1 MFWSNFI
8 DCCNKKGVSPN
19 VAAAAVGIKSSGSV
33 TGWKNGAIP
42 RQSVINRLADYFG
55 VDVNDLVRD
64 DGPDAGESAFF
75 DQFDMLSRKCGKTPN
90 GVAKELNIPS
100 SSVTQWRHGVTP
112 RPQTLQLISNYFGV
126 SVEYLLT
133 GAGPGDIKKERPAEN
148 GEALEKDLPE
158 DIQQLL
164 SICRQ
169 NPALASALLSVARQ
183 IEKGQAG
190 PGSGGR
196 E

>member
-1 MFWSNFI
+1 MQI
-8 DCCNKKGVSPN
+8 DVPG
-19 VAAAAVGIKSSGSV
+19 
-33 TGWKNGAIP
+33 
-42 RQSVINRLADYFG
+42 
-55 VDVNDLVRD
+55 
-64 DGPDAGESAFF
+64 
-75 DQFDMLSRKCGKTPN
+75 MLSRIELRM
-90 GVAKELNIPS
+90 AELNMSKQLFYEKSGISSASFSQWNTGAYKPS
-100 SSVTQWRHGVTP
+100 VKKIKSAAKALDT
-112 RPQTLQLISNYFGV
+112 

-169 NPALASALLSVARQ
+169 NPELASALLSVARQ

>member
-1 MFWSNFI
+1 MQI
-8 DCCNKKGVSPN
+8 DVPG
-19 VAAAAVGIKSSGSV
+19 
-33 TGWKNGAIP
+33 
-42 RQSVINRLADYFG
+42 
-55 VDVNDLVRD
+55 
-64 DGPDAGESAFF
+64 
-75 DQFDMLSRKCGKTPN
+75 MLSRIELRM
-90 GVAKELNIPS
+90 AELNMSKQSFYEKSGISSASFSQWNTGAYKPS
-100 SSVTQWRHGVTP
+100 VKKIKSAAKALDT
-112 RPQTLQLISNYFGV
+112 

-190 PGSGGR
+190 LGSGGK

>member
-1 MFWSNFI
+1 MQI
-8 DCCNKKGVSPN
+8 DVPG
-19 VAAAAVGIKSSGSV
+19 
-33 TGWKNGAIP
+33 
-42 RQSVINRLADYFG
+42 
-55 VDVNDLVRD
+55 
-64 DGPDAGESAFF
+64 
-75 DQFDMLSRKCGKTPN
+75 MLSRIELRM
-90 GVAKELNIPS
+90 AELNMSKQSFYEKSGISSASFSQWNTGAYKPS
-100 SSVTQWRHGVTP
+100 VKKIKSAAKALDT
-112 RPQTLQLISNYFGV
+112 

-148 GEALEKDLPE
+148 GEALENDLPE

-190 PGSGGR
+190 PGSGGK

>member
-1 MFWSNFI
+1 MQI
-8 DCCNKKGVSPN
+8 DVPG
-19 VAAAAVGIKSSGSV
+19 
-33 TGWKNGAIP
+33 
-42 RQSVINRLADYFG
+42 
-55 VDVNDLVRD
+55 
-64 DGPDAGESAFF
+64 
-75 DQFDMLSRKCGKTPN
+75 MLSRIELRM
-90 GVAKELNIPS
+90 AELNMSKQSFYEKSGISSASFSQWNTGAYKPS
-100 SSVTQWRHGVTP
+100 VKKIKSAAKALDTSVD
-112 RPQTLQLISNYFGV
+112 
-126 SVEYLLT
+126 YLLT

-183 IEKGQAG
+183 IENGPAG
-190 PGSGGR
+190 PGSGGK

>member
-1 MFWSNFI
+1 MQI
-8 DCCNKKGVSPN
+8 DVPG
-19 VAAAAVGIKSSGSV
+19 
-33 TGWKNGAIP
+33 
-42 RQSVINRLADYFG
+42 
-55 VDVNDLVRD
+55 
-64 DGPDAGESAFF
+64 
-75 DQFDMLSRKCGKTPN
+75 MLSRIELRM
-90 GVAKELNIPS
+90 AELNMSKQSFYEKSGISSASFSQWNTGAYKPS
-100 SSVTQWRHGVTP
+100 VKKIKSAAKALDT
-112 RPQTLQLISNYFGV
+112 

-133 GAGPGDIKKERPAEN
+133 GAGPGDIKKERSAEN

-190 PGSGGR
+190 PGSGGK

>member
-1 MFWSNFI
+1 MQI
-8 DCCNKKGVSPN
+8 DVPG
-19 VAAAAVGIKSSGSV
+19 
-33 TGWKNGAIP
+33 
-42 RQSVINRLADYFG
+42 
-55 VDVNDLVRD
+55 
-64 DGPDAGESAFF
+64 
-75 DQFDMLSRKCGKTPN
+75 MLSRIELRM
-90 GVAKELNIPS
+90 AELNMSKQSFYEKSGISSASFSQWNTGAYKPS
-100 SSVTQWRHGVTP
+100 VKKIKSAAKALDT
-112 RPQTLQLISNYFGV
+112 

-148 GEALEKDLPE
+148 GEALENDLPE

-169 NPALASALLSVARQ
+169 NPELASALLSVARQ

>member
-1 MFWSNFI
+1 MQI
-8 DCCNKKGVSPN
+8 DVPG
-19 VAAAAVGIKSSGSV
+19 
-33 TGWKNGAIP
+33 
-42 RQSVINRLADYFG
+42 
-55 VDVNDLVRD
+55 
-64 DGPDAGESAFF
+64 
-75 DQFDMLSRKCGKTPN
+75 MLSRIELRM
-90 GVAKELNIPS
+90 AELNMSKQSFYEKSGISSASFSQWNTGAYKPS
-100 SSVTQWRHGVTP
+100 VKKIKSAAKALDT
-112 RPQTLQLISNYFGV
+112 

-169 NPALASALLSVARQ
+169 NPALASALLSVAQQ

-190 PGSGGR
+190 PASSGK

>member
-1 MFWSNFI
+1 MQI
-8 DCCNKKGVSPN
+8 DVPG
-19 VAAAAVGIKSSGSV
+19 
-33 TGWKNGAIP
+33 
-42 RQSVINRLADYFG
+42 
-55 VDVNDLVRD
+55 
-64 DGPDAGESAFF
+64 
-75 DQFDMLSRKCGKTPN
+75 MLSRIELRM
-90 GVAKELNIPS
+90 AELNMSKQSFYEKSGISSASFSQWNTGAYKPS
-100 SSVTQWRHGVTP
+100 VKKIKSAAKALDTSVD
-112 RPQTLQLISNYFGV
+112 
-126 SVEYLLT
+126 YLLT

-169 NPALASALLSVARQ
+169 NPALASALLTVARQ

-190 PGSGGR
+190 PDSNGK

>member
-1 MFWSNFI
+1 MQI
-8 DCCNKKGVSPN
+8 DVPG
-19 VAAAAVGIKSSGSV
+19 
-33 TGWKNGAIP
+33 
-42 RQSVINRLADYFG
+42 
-55 VDVNDLVRD
+55 
-64 DGPDAGESAFF
+64 
-75 DQFDMLSRKCGKTPN
+75 MLSRIELRM
-90 GVAKELNIPS
+90 AELNMSKQSFYEKSGISSASFSQWNTGAYKPS
-100 SSVTQWRHGVTP
+100 VKKIKSAAKALDT
-112 RPQTLQLISNYFGV
+112 

-148 GEALEKDLPE
+148 GEALENDLPE

-190 PGSGGR
+190 PG
-196 E
+196 

>member
-1 MFWSNFI
+1 MQI
-8 DCCNKKGVSPN
+8 DVPG
-19 VAAAAVGIKSSGSV
+19 
-33 TGWKNGAIP
+33 
-42 RQSVINRLADYFG
+42 
-55 VDVNDLVRD
+55 
-64 DGPDAGESAFF
+64 
-75 DQFDMLSRKCGKTPN
+75 MLSRIELRM
-90 GVAKELNIPS
+90 AELNMSKQSFYEKSGISSASFSQWNTGAYKPS
-100 SSVTQWRHGVTP
+100 VKKIKSAAKALDT
-112 RPQTLQLISNYFGV
+112 

-183 IEKGQAG
+183 IGKGQAG
-190 PGSGGR
+190 PGSGGK

>member
-1 MFWSNFI
+1 M
-8 DCCNKKGVSPN
+8 
-19 VAAAAVGIKSSGSV
+19 
-33 TGWKNGAIP
+33 
-42 RQSVINRLADYFG
+42 
-55 VDVNDLVRD
+55 
-64 DGPDAGESAFF
+64 FF
-75 DQFDMLSRKCGKTPN
+75 DQYSGRCKAVGKTPN
-90 GVAKELNIPS
+90 GVAKELGLPS
-100 SSVTQWRHGVTP
+100 SSVTQWRQGGTP
-112 RPQTLQLISNYFGV
+112 RPKTLQKIADYFAV

-148 GEALEKDLPE
+148 GEALENDLPE

-169 NPALASALLSVARQ
+169 NPELASALLSVARQ

-190 PGSGGR
+190 PASSGK

>member
-1 MFWSNFI
+1 MQI
-8 DCCNKKGVSPN
+8 DVPG
-19 VAAAAVGIKSSGSV
+19 
-33 TGWKNGAIP
+33 
-42 RQSVINRLADYFG
+42 
-55 VDVNDLVRD
+55 
-64 DGPDAGESAFF
+64 
-75 DQFDMLSRKCGKTPN
+75 MLSRIELRM
-90 GVAKELNIPS
+90 AELNMSKQSFYEKSGISSASFSQWNTGAYKPS
-100 SSVTQWRHGVTP
+100 VKKIKSAAKALDT
-112 RPQTLQLISNYFGV
+112 

-148 GEALEKDLPE
+148 GEALEKNLPE

-169 NPALASALLSVARQ
+169 NPELASALLSVARQ

>member
-1 MFWSNFI
+1 MQI
-8 DCCNKKGVSPN
+8 DVPG
-19 VAAAAVGIKSSGSV
+19 
-33 TGWKNGAIP
+33 
-42 RQSVINRLADYFG
+42 
-55 VDVNDLVRD
+55 
-64 DGPDAGESAFF
+64 
-75 DQFDMLSRKCGKTPN
+75 MLSRIELRM
-90 GVAKELNIPS
+90 AELNMSKQSFYEKSGISSASFSQWNTGAYKPS
-100 SSVTQWRHGVTP
+100 VKKIKSAAKALDTSVD
-112 RPQTLQLISNYFGV
+112 
-126 SVEYLLT
+126 YLLT

-190 PGSGGR
+190 PDSNGKV
-196 E
+196 